1 MIFKKANYIY
11 RKSNA
16 GFSMIEVLIAIS
28 ILSIIFISAAY
39 ATSISLSRSKYNQ
52 DRILASRY
60 GDELE
65 EWLRGEKETAWST
78 FVARSAA
85 DPGVTYCFNS
95 ATISWPVS
103 GTCGTTFGLNNRFLR
118 EATLIGTGTQVT
130 VRITVQWRDA
140 SRTYTVPVDTV
151 FSLWE

>member
-1 MIFKKANYIY
+1 MIFQ
-11 RKSNA
+11 RKENHNHKFES
-16 GFSMIEVLIAIS
+16 GLSMIEVLIAIS

-65 EWLRGEKETAWST
+65 EWLRGEKETSWST

-85 DPGVTYCFNS
+85 SPGVTYCFNS
-95 ATISWPVS
+95 TSISWPVS

-118 EATLIGTGTQVT
+118 EATLIGTGTQVSI
-130 VRITVQWRDA
+130 RISVQWKDA

-151 FSLWE
+151 FSLWD